1 MMVTDAVQTP
11 PLPRWGYCARQCGR
25 PAVHQFGN
33 ERICREDLPKNVFF
47 APFLGPQQNFMSRT
61 ERYVLF
67 GGGAGPGKTDCALR
81 DWIRQWSV
89 ENERFSRG
97 EIEWS
102 TGWAIYFRRQ
112 LPELAQSIE
121 RFRSFY
127 KKLDPGAVWHEQSKT
142 CTFSCGYKVQFA
154 GMEHERDWEK
164 FYGPEYTWICF
175 DEATQFTVEQ
185 IEQMDTRLRSSDPVL
200 GKMLAFR
207 LVTNPVGAETK
218 LWLRR
223 RFVEAAPPGSVVRLR
238 VKLRDG
244 RVLEERQVYI
254 PANIFDN
261 PAILADGRYEANLM
275 RKSAVVRRALLENDW
290 YVDAESWVGED
301 WDPAIH
307 ICKPFPIP
315 LGWFRFKSADYGFAS
330 NASVQWWA
338 VDTENNMTCYR
349 SLTVKGH
356 TAEELGM
363 RIREIEREPLVLN
376 KQKIVEPEWDRIN
389 NHSTVWG
396 PMDSSL
402 WARVGESGPSR
413 GEMLDN
419 LGCGFFKADRGPGV
433 RANAS
438 EQFRN
443 RLRRRTPNA
452 KGELKIPGI
461 RWFDT
466 CKTYRR
472 DRDGRREET
481 GPVITIPVL
490 QVDENDP
497 DVPDTTG
504 DDHDWDAA
512 AYGCQY
518 RALVP
523 ESDDID
529 PNYHFLDELQARR
542 GGGNSGGSS
551 GAVSGWPGGY

>member
-1 MMVTDAVQTP
+1 
-11 PLPRWGYCARQCGR
+11 
-25 PAVHQFGN
+25 
-33 ERICREDLPKNVFF
+33 
-47 APFLGPQQNFMSRT
+47 MSRT

-81 DWIRQWSV
+81 DWIRQWAV
-89 ENERFSRG
+89 ENARFQRG
-97 EIEWS
+97 EIEKS
-102 TGWAIYFRRQ
+102 VGWAIYFRRQ
-112 LPELAQSIE
+112 LPELAQSIA
-121 RFRSFY
+121 RFLSFY
-127 KKLDPGAVWHEQSKT
+127 KKLDAGAVWHEQSKT
-142 CTFSCGYKVQFA
+142 CTFTCGYRVQFA

-185 IEQMDTRLRSSDPVL
+185 IEQMDTRLRTSDPVL

-223 RFVEAAPPGSVVRLR
+223 RFVERTAPGTVVRLR

-244 RVLEERQVYI
+244 RVLEERQIYI
-254 PANIFDN
+254 PANIYDN
-261 PAILADGRYEANLM
+261 PAILEDGRYEANLM

-290 YVDAESWVGED
+290 YVDASSWVGED
-301 WDPAIH
+301 WNPAVH

-315 LGWFRFKSADYGFAS
+315 LGWSRFKSADYGFSS
-330 NASVQWWA
+330 NSSVQWWA
-338 VDTENNMTCYR
+338 VDTEGNMVCYR

-363 RIREIEREPLVLN
+363 RIQEIEREPLIINGV
-376 KQKIVEPEWDRIN
+376 KIVDAEWDRIN
-389 NHSTVWG
+389 GHSTVWG

-413 GEMLDN
+413 GEMLDR

-433 RANAS
+433 RHNAA

-452 KGELKIPGI
+452 KGEMVIPGI
-461 RWFDT
+461 RWFST
-466 CKTYRR
+466 CKTFQR
-472 DRDGRREET
+472 DKDGNRFET

-490 QVDENDP
+490 QCDEDDP
-497 DVPDTTG
+497 DVPDTDG

-523 ESDDID
+523 EHDEVD
-529 PNYHFLDELQARR
+529 PNVAFLDELASRR
-542 GGGNSGGSS
+542 NGGNNGAPPA
-551 GAVSGWPGGY
+551 GAVSGWPGGF

>member
-1 MMVTDAVQTP
+1 MTVAAVEK
-11 PLPRWGYCARQCGR
+11 PRWGYCVENCGS
-25 PAVHQFGN
+25 PAVHQLGN
-33 ERICREDLPKNVFF
+33 ARVCRAHLPKHVFF

-81 DWIRQWSV
+81 DWIRQWAIENARYQRGDIEKSV
-89 ENERFSRG
+89 
-97 EIEWS
+97 
-102 TGWAIYFRRQ
+102 GWAIYFRRQ
-112 LPELAQSIE
+112 LPELAQSIA
-121 RFRSFY
+121 RFLTFY

-154 GMEHERDWEK
+154 GMEHARDWEK

-175 DEATQFTVEQ
+175 DEATQFTQEQ
-185 IEQMDTRLRSSDPVL
+185 IEQMDTRLRTSDPVL
-200 GKMLAFR
+200 GTMLAFR
-207 LVTNPVGAETK
+207 LVTNPVGGDTK

-223 RFVEAAPPGSVVRLR
+223 RFVEKAEPGTVVRLR

-254 PANIFDN
+254 PANIYDN
-261 PAILADGRYEANLM
+261 PAILEDGRYEANLM

-290 YVDAESWVGED
+290 YVDASSWVGED
-301 WDPAIH
+301 WDPSIH
-307 ICKPFPIP
+307 ICKPFAIP
-315 LGWFRFKSADYGFAS
+315 LGWFRFKSADYGFSS
-330 NASVQWWA
+330 NSSVQWWA
-338 VDTENNMTCYR
+338 VDREGNMVCYR

-363 RIREIEREPLVLN
+363 RIREIEREPLIINGV
-376 KQKIVEPEWDRIN
+376 KIVEAEWDRLN
-389 NHSTVWG
+389 AHSTVWG

-413 GEMLDN
+413 GEMLDQ

-433 RANAS
+433 RHNAA

-452 KGELKIPGI
+452 KGDLVIPGI
-461 RWFDT
+461 RWFST
-466 CKTYRR
+466 CKTFAR
-472 DRDGRREET
+472 DKNGERFET
-481 GPVITIPVL
+481 GPVVTIPVL
-490 QVDENDP
+490 QCDENDP
-497 DVPDTTG
+497 DVPDTAS

-523 ESDDID
+523 ESDDVD
-529 PNYHFLDELQARR
+529 PNAAFYDELASRR
-542 GGGNSGGSS
+542 GGGGGSNSGS
-551 GAVSGWPGGY
+551 GAVSGWPGGF